1 MKLIS
6 TFLSSAALAAL
17 VTLPACSA
25 TVADEAEAQSTSQS
39 SAALAV
45 SATPIVFDTAWN
57 ETPQGR
63 LVEGGALAIDYD
75 PARLPQCRASHNG
88 NPGWNITGFARFLP
102 SGTQAQADIMAH
114 AASSSGPPD
123 YSSWI
128 RTIPVVSIPP
138 GTTEVEM
145 WFMNGSSFDRPC
157 TAWDSNH
164 SANYRFTVAPRPRE
178 ASLSFGRDWSR
189 TTDGTLTR
197 GAPLTIQY
205 DTERLMNR
213 REIFGGPGWLCREE
227 LVSIAMHVRFSAQGA
242 FQTIA
247 LDNVSQR
254 GQFVGITSTTVTI
267 PTDAS
272 RVEAYFVADLGY
284 TWWNC
289 AGASTPS
296 RDASGRPIDP
306 PVAAKTTV
314 TKPVYDSNYGANFVY
329 AIP

>member
-1 MKLIS
+1 MKLFP
-6 TFLSSAALAAL
+6 TLLSSAAFAAL

-25 TVADEAEAQSTSQS
+25 TVADEAEAESTSQS
-39 SAALAV
+39 STAVAV

-57 ETPQGR
+57 ETPHGR

-88 NPGWNITGFARFLP
+88 NPGWNITGFARFWP

-114 AASSSGPPD
+114 AASSAGPPD
-123 YSSWI
+123 YFSWI

-164 SANYRFTVAPRPRE
+164 SANYHFAVAPRPLE
-178 ASLSFGRDWSR
+178 ASLSFRSDWSHA
-189 TTDGTLTR
+189 TDGTLTR
-197 GAPLTIQY
+197 GAPLTVHY
-205 DTERLMNR
+205 DTARLVSR
-213 REIFGGPGWLCREE
+213 QKPFGGPGWLCRDQI
-227 LVSIAMHVRFSAQGA
+227 VSIAMHVRFSAQGQ

-254 GQFVGITSTTVTI
+254 GPYVGTTSKGVTV

-272 RVEAYFVADLGY
+272 RVEAYFDADLGY
-284 TWWNC
+284 TSWNC
-289 AGASTPS
+289 AGSTPPP
-296 RDASGRPIDP
+296 DPSGRPADP
-306 PVAAKTTV
+306 PVRTTQ
-314 TKPVYDSNYGANFVY
+314 TEHVYDSNYGANFVFT
-329 AIP
+329 IP